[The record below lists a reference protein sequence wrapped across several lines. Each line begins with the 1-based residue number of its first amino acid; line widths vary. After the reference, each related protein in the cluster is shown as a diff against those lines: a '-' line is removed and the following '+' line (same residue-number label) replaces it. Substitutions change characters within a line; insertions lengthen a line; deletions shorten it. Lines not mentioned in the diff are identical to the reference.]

1 MKINNI
7 KSWIIFFSAFFHVLL
22 IYSFPPDTGGGSMA
36 FMLTVPFIFVL
47 SLSLAL
53 IFHFK
58 IERSSS
64 KLIRKSYFYL
74 STIAIILIGY
84 YSFPCSH
91 GNSNN
96 EYSTPCPCN
105 FIQKAI
111 DLKANQEKIEFS
123 DVFKEDENIYVSLLK
138 QTAALKKYKERLPD
152 LPTEIYE
159 IYNSANKKSYV
170 IYFKGGKAY
179 TTNSELIITADQNSK
194 IIYKE
199 IIEDDTISF
208 KSSTNGFY
216 KKDDN
221 YEFNIYTDDFKKK
234 TKLGVIDFSPKKIN
248 RCREYLIYDFVYF
261 LI

>member
-1 MKINNI
+1 MKIKNI

-22 IYSFPPDTGGGSMA
+22 IYSFPPDTGGGSIA

-47 SLSLAL
+47 SLTLAL

-58 IERSSS
+58 IEPSQR
-64 KLIRKSYFYL
+64 KLLRKSYFYL
-74 STIAIILIGY
+74 SIIAIILIGY
-84 YSFPCSH
+84 YSFPCSND
-91 GNSNN
+91 NSTNDH
-96 EYSTPCPCN
+96 STPCPCT
-105 FIQKAI
+105 FIQTAI
-111 DLKANQEKIEFS
+111 DLKENEGKIEFS
-123 DVFKEDENIYVSLLK
+123 DVFREDGNIYVSMLK
-138 QTAALKKYKERLPD
+138 QTAALKKYKDRLPD

-170 IYFKGGKAY
+170 IYFKDGKVFS
-179 TTNSELIITADQNSK
+179 TNSELIISADQNSK

-221 YEFNIYTDDFKKK
+221 YEFNIYTHDFKKK
-234 TKLGVIDFSPKKIN
+234 TKWGIIDFSPKKIN
-248 RCREYLIYDFVYF
+248 RYREYLIFDFVYY